1 MLLRHFPILPSV
13 FTLAYMHNI
22 NWWLTN
28 KQYQNKFY
36 FCFRFS
42 STESTLSDSEFDL
55 CDLHDVKFI
64 PNVSSFVLES
74 QENPK
79 KSRLKKA
86 AKTKCGHKLGKDDAP
101 CAAVGT
107 LADKSNRHYHKE
119 NLQQD
124 FFPENYAR
132 HLTSRDDAAMI
143 FNTGRLLP
151 EFPELRDSYDQFC
164 TTMSEHSSRDDL
176 DGKLSNTGSGMSV
189 LSELKSARGMR
200 DSMYSSDESVHA
212 CKRRRKA
219 ILQEENADGL
229 NHRWSMPEF
238 AKLWKENW
246 ESDSDCYLTK
256 QFNKNDTQSSNE
268 QSTETCNTQVL
279 SKRNLNVSLPQHL
292 QSDVNVP
299 ISPNTEKSKSEAAE
313 IRILGESKSC
323 PSLVSLRSSTTYNAG
338 DYDSSGFYDG
348 SDEDGNFSS
357 LMHSRTSVSTV
368 KENPQWHGYKA
379 DLKDS
384 GIYANE
390 DVDSSVSV
398 TEINIYPNDSG
409 YSGMSSGTRYSPEG
423 EETNFDQHEEPKR
436 QPKDIAGNSKS
447 QRHTTNGEICNNN
460 HVTLDKTKDERCA
473 QLMQEYIVNRT
484 LDTYT
489 PSSSFYRTSAV

>member
-1 MLLRHFPILPSV
+1 MDVYSCRS
-13 FTLAYMHNI
+13 TS
-22 NWWLTN
+22 
-28 KQYQNKFY
+28 KQYQNNFY
-36 FCFRFS
+36 FCIRFS

-79 KSRLKKA
+79 RSHRKKA
-86 AKTKCGHKLGKDDAP
+86 AKTKCGYKLGKNEVP
-101 CAAVGT
+101 CAVVGT
-107 LADKSNRHYHKE
+107 LADKSNTHCHKE

-124 FFPENYAR
+124 LFPENYER
-132 HLTSRDDAAMI
+132 HLSSRDDVPMM

-164 TTMSEHSSRDDL
+164 TAMSEHSSRDDL

-189 LSELKSARGMR
+189 LSELKSSRGMR

-219 ILQEENADGL
+219 ILQENADGI

-246 ESDSDCYLTK
+246 ETDPDCCLTGQYNSVPHK
-256 QFNKNDTQSSNE
+256 KDGQSFTE
-268 QSTETCNTQVL
+268 QSTQTCNTLVL
-279 SKRNLNVSLPQHL
+279 CNRNSNVSLPQDL
-292 QSDVNVP
+292 QSKVNIP
-299 ISPNTEKSKSEAAE
+299 NSPNIEKPKSEAE
-313 IRILGESKSC
+313 ESIILGESKSC
-323 PSLVSLRSSTTYNAG
+323 PSLVSTYNAG
-338 DYDSSGFYDG
+338 ENDSSGFYDG
-348 SDEDGNFSS
+348 SDEDEDSS
-357 LMHSRTSVSTV
+357 SSMHSRSSVGTV

-379 DLKDS
+379 DMKDS

-390 DVDSSVSV
+390 DVDSNASV
-398 TEINIYPNDSG
+398 TEINVYPNDSG
-409 YSGMSSGTRYSPEG
+409 YSEMCSGTRYGPEG
-423 EETNFDQHEEPKR
+423 EETNFDQLENMHMEKLR
-436 QPKDIAGNSKS
+436 QPKNITGNSTPPVY
-447 QRHTTNGEICNNN
+447 TTNDEFPEKYEKNQ
-460 HVTLDKTKDERCA
+460 VTLDRNRDTRCA
-473 QLMQEYIVNRT
+473 QLMEEYIENRT